1 MKKDAPAQWKFRIN
15 AEMLPSYIPTRV
27 ADKVC
32 NSSSSG
38 PGCSNVG
45 EHYPSDKSLSSGSM
59 MSVILIGWI
68 AIYLV
73 GSLSFKTM
81 NSSMPFNSTD
91 HLFYR
96 FCL

>member
-1 MKKDAPAQWKFRIN
+1 MKKESALAQWKFRIN

-45 EHYPSDKSLSSGSM
+45 
-59 MSVILIGWI
+59 
-68 AIYLV
+68 
-73 GSLSFKTM
+73 
-81 NSSMPFNSTD
+81 
-91 HLFYR
+91 
-96 FCL
+96 